1 MSKPSFATSHLLHDN
16 SNMNHQASPDDFELD
31 KEYVPLRG
39 RTLEEV
45 IASGESEEEKGNPLE
60 RISANSM
67 PQWLASVLLNLKRKH
82 PNVPSVASVE
92 RLTAKLGVAVVRD
105 RFEPAIAEI
114 QALRTR
120 VYQLGDQLLL
130 KRVYRSGGY
139 ELSETVGTVY
149 RKCSLREWTVGAIS
163 DGLVDPLG
171 VPHSTAALIAL
182 IAGVSRSQTW
192 VPRAWTQ
199 LAARELDH
207 FGRYLTGEAAR
218 ISTEILGNG

>member
-1 MSKPSFATSHLLHDN
+1 MSTPGSDTSYLLHD
-16 SNMNHQASPDDFELD
+16 SSDMNHQATPDDFELD
-31 KEYVPLRG
+31 QEYVPLRG

-45 IASGESEEEKGNPLE
+45 IANGESDEEKGKPLE
-60 RISANSM
+60 RISLNSM
-67 PQWLASVLLNLKRKH
+67 PQWLASGLLNLKRKH
-82 PNVPSVASVE
+82 QNVPSVASVE
-92 RLTAKLGVAVVRD
+92 RLTAKLGVAVVRY
-105 RFEPAIAEI
+105 RFEPAIVDI

-130 KRVYRSGGY
+130 KRVYRSGDY

-171 VPHSTAALIAL
+171 LPHSTAALIAL

-199 LAARELDH
+199 LADRELDH
-207 FGRYLTGEAAR
+207 FGKYLAREADR
-218 ISTEILGNG
+218 LRTEILGNR